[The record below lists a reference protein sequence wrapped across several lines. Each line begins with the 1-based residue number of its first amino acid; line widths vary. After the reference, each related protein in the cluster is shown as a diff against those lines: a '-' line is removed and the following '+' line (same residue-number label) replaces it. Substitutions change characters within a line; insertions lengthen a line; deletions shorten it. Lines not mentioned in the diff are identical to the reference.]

1 MKIRQRKEINGSRNG
16 KEESEIK
23 LTNKT
28 ICRRHDHLMEKNLN
42 KPLKN
47 YWN

>member
-1 MKIRQRKEINGSRNG
+1 MKIRQRKEINGSKNG